1 MNRILPL
8 LLCLAGPFL
17 YAQYGTLDP
26 TFGNG
31 GFVITPSGMGN
42 DLVIQPDGKIL
53 VTGSIFDSLEHFALI
68 RHLPNGERDS
78 SFGNNGIVL
87 LPDQP
92 YGAVGWQIALQA
104 DGKIL
109 VAGGHNFAGP
119 QPSDLLLVR
128 FLPDGHLDP
137 SFGSNGIVSWD
148 ALGDREIV
156 RALVIQRDG
165 KILVAGQATET
176 ALGIRLFL
184 VRFSSDGQLD
194 TDFGNGGALLLDYG
208 ITILYTTGLGELND
222 GKLILCASY
231 VLPQENASDIFLMR
245 FMPDGSPD
253 LSFGNN
259 GTLRHDFGFYELS
272 RTLVIQPDGKYLV
285 ATLAE
290 NVYQRFAVARFL
302 PDGSPDTD
310 FGEQGLAIVP
320 FAENTIGASSADV
333 AIQPDG
339 KIIVVGTVK
348 STDLF
353 FDNELMVA
361 RFLDNGALDF
371 TFGDSGV
378 VRTNFLLEAQD
389 VALAVALQ
397 PDHKIVVTGYIYS
410 ATGFDIIL
418 ARYLSNYEPPPYDTS
433 ARDELFGVYP
443 NPTSGAFT
451 VQFGLSRSTMVSLD
465 IYDAQGRFL
474 QTLLHPQVRA
484 EGIYT
489 EPLVLDN
496 TIPSGAYFLVM
507 IRDGVRRSL
516 AVVKQY

>member
-1 MNRILPL
+1 MHRILSL
-8 LLCLAGPFL
+8 LFCLAGPFL
-17 YAQYGTLDP
+17 YAQYGALDP
-26 TFGNG
+26 TFGND

-53 VTGSIFDSLEHFALI
+53 VTGSLYDSMDHLALI
-68 RHLPNGERDS
+68 RHLSNGERDP

-92 YGAVGWQIALQA
+92 YGAVGWQIALQS

-109 VAGGHNFAGP
+109 VAGGHGFSGP

-128 FLPDGHLDP
+128 FVPEGQLDP

-148 ALGDREIV
+148 ALGDREIL

-165 KILVAGQATET
+165 KILVAGEALET

-184 VRFSSDGQLD
+184 VRFRSDGQLD
-194 TDFGNGGALLLDYG
+194 TGFGNGGALLLDYG

-231 VLPQENASDIFLMR
+231 VLPQEAVSDIFLMR

-259 GTLRHDFGFYELS
+259 GTLRHNFGYYQLT
-272 RTLVIQPDGKYLV
+272 RPLLVQPDGKYLV
-285 ATLAE
+285 LTNPEDLS
-290 NVYQRFAVARFL
+290 QQFAVARFL
-302 PDGSPDTD
+302 PDGQADTD
-310 FGEQGLAIVP
+310 FGEQGLAIVR
-320 FAENTIGASSADV
+320 FGQNTIGASSLDV

-339 KIIVVGTVK
+339 KIISVGSVK
-348 STDLF
+348 NIDPLVY
-353 FDNELMVA
+353 DELVVA
-361 RFLDNGALDF
+361 RFLYNGALDL

-378 VRTNFLLEAQD
+378 VRTNFLPEAQD

-397 PDHKIVVTGYIYS
+397 PDHKIVVTGYTHP
-410 ATGFDIIL
+410 ANDFNIIL

-433 ARDELFGVYP
+433 ARDELFGLYP

-451 VQFGLSRSTMVSLD
+451 VQFGLSRSITVSLD
-465 IYDAQGRFL
+465 MYDAQGRFL

-489 EPLVLDN
+489 EPLVLDS